1 MPNCP
6 ENIHKT

>member
-6 ENIHKT
+6 L